1 MQTFLTPSKHDTCL
15 RHLPYHIIMQ
25 FRITGNMADD
35 YKPISMKS
43 GTQRGHLYF
52 NNIKTKF

>member
-1 MQTFLTPSKHDTCL
+1 MQTFLTPSKHNTCV
-15 RHLPYHIIMQ
+15 RYIPYHIIIMQ

-43 GTQRGHLYF
+43 GTERGHLYF
-52 NNIKTKF
+52 S

>member
-1 MQTFLTPSKHDTCL
+1 MQTFLTPSKHNTCV
-15 RHLPYHIIMQ
+15 RYIPYHIIMQ

-43 GTQRGHLYF
+43 GTERGHLYF
-52 NNIKTKF
+52 S